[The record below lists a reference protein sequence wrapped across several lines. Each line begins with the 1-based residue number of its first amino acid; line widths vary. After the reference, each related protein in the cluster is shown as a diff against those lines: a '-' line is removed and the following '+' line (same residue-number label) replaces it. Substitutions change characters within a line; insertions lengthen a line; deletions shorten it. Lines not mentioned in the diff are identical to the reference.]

1 MRVTGTGARGLLR
14 ATLSIVAMA
23 ALAAQAQ
30 EYPAKPV
37 TIVVP
42 FAPGGPTDITARTLG
57 DQLARSLGQQFIVEN
72 KPGAGSRLAAK
83 YVAGATPDGYTLLWG
98 SGSSLAVAPLLYKDA
113 GYDPE
118 KSFAPVSIGASTPF
132 LVAIGAVV
140 PAQNMQELVAL
151 ARREPGKL
159 NFASAG
165 SGSSLHIIGEML
177 KAAAGINLTHVPY
190 KGGAPARNAVL
201 AGEAQITFDAISVLG
216 PYVTAGR
223 LRAVAV
229 TSARR
234 HPLFP
239 DVPTTAEAGLPGVL
253 ATAWFGMVAPAGT
266 PVAIVEKLSDAM
278 RRAVGTAEIRERFA
292 KLGFEAVGSAPAE
305 FAAFIAEDRAR
316 YKRVIDSAGIRVE

>member
-1 MRVTGTGARGLLR
+1 MRNTLR
-14 ATLSIVAMA
+14 AALLA
-23 ALAAQAQ
+23 AAAAAFAAQAQ

-42 FAPGGPTDITARTLG
+42 FAPGGPTDITARALG
-57 DQLARSLGQQFIVEN
+57 ERLAASLGQQFIVEN
-72 KPGAGSRLAAK
+72 KPGAGSRLGAK

-201 AGEAQITFDAISVLG
+201 AGEAQITFDAIS
-216 PYVTAGR
+216 AFDGR
-223 LRAVAV
+223 WDRGRTRRPNA
-229 TSARR
+229 TFSKTDMCRNSA
-234 HPLFP
+234 
-239 DVPTTAEAGLPGVL
+239 
-253 ATAWFGMVAPAGT
+253 
-266 PVAIVEKLSDAM
+266 
-278 RRAVGTAEIRERFA
+278 
-292 KLGFEAVGSAPAE
+292 
-305 FAAFIAEDRAR
+305 
-316 YKRVIDSAGIRVE
+316 

>member
-1 MRVTGTGARGLLR
+1 MRVTGIGARGLLR

-23 ALAAQAQ
+23 AVAAQAQ

-72 KPGAGSRLAAK
+72 KPGAGSRLGAK

-118 KSFAPVSIGASTPF
+118 KSFAPVSIGAATPF
-132 LVAIGAVV
+132 LIAIGATV
-140 PAQNMQELVAL
+140 PAQNMRELVAL

-165 SGSSLHIIGEML
+165 PGSSLHLIGEML
-177 KAAAGINLTHVPY
+177 KAAGGIDLTHVPY

-201 AGEAQITFDAISVLG
+201 AGEAQITFDAIAVLG
-216 PYVTAGR
+216 PYVTAGK

-229 TSARR
+229 TGAGR
-234 HPLFP
+234 HPMFP
-239 DVPTTAEAGLPGVL
+239 DVPTTAEVGLPGVV

-266 PVAIVEKLSDAM
+266 PAAIVEKLSGAM
-278 RRAVGTAEIRERFA
+278 RQAVAATEIRERFT
-292 KLGFEAVGSAPAE
+292 KLGFDAVGSTPAE

-316 YKRVIDSAGIRVE
+316 YKRIIDSAGIRVE